1 MQCPTCNGD
10 TRVLE
15 SRAAEGGAAV
25 RRRRECT
32 ECGRRFTTFERRVRE
47 QLFVRKR
54 DGRREP
60 FDRAKLAAGLFRAA
74 HKRPVDPAAIEAL
87 VMRIED
93 AAEAA
98 GGELEAAR
106 IGEMCLAGLR
116 ELDRVAYLQF
126 AAVYKGFSDPSE
138 FTEELRRLGVEPP
151 SRAGA
156 GVATAPA
163 RGGGERGGRLAV
175 ARTSNSGSVPS
186 DGGDLVRGYPPM
198 RSDEPEEGAG
208 EDG

>member
-1 MQCPTCNGD
+1 LGTLVEMQCPTCNGD

-106 IGEMCLAGLR
+106 IGEMCLAG
-116 ELDRVAYLQF
+116 
-126 AAVYKGFSDPSE
+126 
-138 FTEELRRLGVEPP
+138 
-151 SRAGA
+151 
-156 GVATAPA
+156 
-163 RGGGERGGRLAV
+163 
-175 ARTSNSGSVPS
+175 
-186 DGGDLVRGYPPM
+186 
-198 RSDEPEEGAG
+198 
-208 EDG
+208 